1 MRSKRHIK
9 IFTTENRI
17 IKSNLIVKTMASILQ
32 RERQQHQT
40 TILELR
46 NILKDEREQTNI
58 FLKDMK
64 KILDEMESNEL
75 NTSLNTIHVIQI
87 IFIFFHCN

>member
-1 MRSKRHIK
+1 MRSKRHMKVIS
-9 IFTTENRI
+9 TENRI
-17 IKSNLIVKTMASILQ
+17 IKSNSIVKTMASILQ
-32 RERQQHQT
+32 RERQQHQAT
-40 TILELR
+40 VLELQ

-64 KILDEMESNEL
+64 KILDEMESNES

-87 IFIFFHCN
+87 I